1 MNYSNNNKIESFIL
15 NFKKIQ
21 NSLKLFSTQ
30 LQLLYE
36 NEKAILEQLI
46 EKSNYH
52 KAVNIRN
59 NNLKEYKE
67 NIEEIKGNNEDYL
80 CQLIEKSE
88 RILNHPY
95 IKSQYKIEELTIQ
108 KKKLNEENNTLKNNN
123 IKNNNKISERK
134 IKNDL
139 KIKSSDNFSEISSK
153 VNIPRN
159 Y

>member
-59 NNLKEYKE
+59 NNLKEYK
-67 NIEEIKGNNEDYL
+67 
-80 CQLIEKSE
+80 
-88 RILNHPY
+88 
-95 IKSQYKIEELTIQ
+95 
-108 KKKLNEENNTLKNNN
+108 
-123 IKNNNKISERK
+123 
-134 IKNDL
+134 
-139 KIKSSDNFSEISSK
+139 
-153 VNIPRN
+153 
-159 Y
+159 